1 MRGSYSEYVIVGGG
15 KTGIDAVLHLLD
27 HGLHPDRICWI
38 VPNDSWF
45 INRDLFTYD
54 ENIVNFFGAL
64 LDGFTGSE
72 ESDICCEDVYLR

>member
-1 MRGSYSEYVIVGGG
+1 MIVGGG

-27 HGLHPDRICWI
+27 HGLSPDKIVWI

-54 ENIVNFFGAL
+54 ENISNFFGAL
-64 LDGFTGSE
+64 LDGFTE
-72 ESDICCEDVYLR
+72 ESATCYEDVYLR